1 MIERPDLSRAPA
13 EVVAY
18 VEALEAELVSLRGRN
33 EVPRAAAPA
42 ALPDEPPTPYAII
55 TISRRGV
62 AKRTPRHLYG
72 RQRRGGMGVFDL
84 DTAEDDTPTLL
95 AHAGDNDTLLLFT
108 SDGRAFRLPGASWRR
123 RGWRSLGL
131 KTRRWRRGA
140 GCARPRRR

>member
-84 DTAEDDTPTLL
+84 DDKQYIALEPLDESNDVYLY
-95 AHAGDNDTLLLFT
+95 GYQRNDTDFDLLDIPEEEF
-108 SDGRAFRLPGASWRR
+108 DRVAAEFDRLMDEPI
-123 RGWRSLGL
+123 
-131 KTRRWRRGA
+131 
-140 GCARPRRR
+140 